1 MNQKRQK
8 GQNMKFIHIA
18 DVHLG
23 VKPDAEKSWSEKRA
37 QDIWDTFAETI
48 RIAAKEQV
56 DFLFIAGDLFHK
68 QPLKRELKE
77 VCGLFA
83 QIPRT
88 KVILMAGNHDYMQ
101 MNSYYRTCEF
111 PENVFFFS
119 REEVTGFDF
128 PEENVTVYGL
138 SYWHREITDRLYD
151 ALRPVNP
158 GRINVLL
165 AHGGDGKHIPFSTE
179 TILQN
184 GFDYIAAGHIH
195 KGGQLVPGHAV
206 MAGAL
211 EPTDCNDFG
220 PHGYWLGELE
230 KGRSSVSFFPVK
242 KCEYCKETVL
252 VTPETTGY
260 GLQEQIRALVEESP
274 KYRYFQIEMEGRVD
288 PDVWFNLE
296 QIAALDRIT
305 GVVESFTPDYSYEK
319 ICAEQE
325 GTLLEAYI
333 RSMEKHTGD
342 PVAAKALEYGVS
354 ALLGHQICR

>member
-48 RIAAKEQV
+48 RSAAKEQV
-56 DFLFIAGDLFHK
+56 NFLFIAGDLFHK

-195 KGGQLVPGHAV
+195 KGGQLVPG
-206 MAGAL
+206 
-211 EPTDCNDFG
+211 
-220 PHGYWLGELE
+220 
-230 KGRSSVSFFPVK
+230 
-242 KCEYCKETVL
+242 
-252 VTPETTGY
+252 
-260 GLQEQIRALVEESP
+260 
-274 KYRYFQIEMEGRVD
+274 
-288 PDVWFNLE
+288 
-296 QIAALDRIT
+296 
-305 GVVESFTPDYSYEK
+305 
-319 ICAEQE
+319 
-325 GTLLEAYI
+325 
-333 RSMEKHTGD
+333 
-342 PVAAKALEYGVS
+342 
-354 ALLGHQICR
+354 

>member
-1 MNQKRQK
+1 
-8 GQNMKFIHIA
+8 
-18 DVHLG
+18 
-23 VKPDAEKSWSEKRA
+23 
-37 QDIWDTFAETI
+37 
-48 RIAAKEQV
+48 
-56 DFLFIAGDLFHK
+56 
-68 QPLKRELKE
+68 
-77 VCGLFA
+77 
-83 QIPRT
+83 
-88 KVILMAGNHDYMQ
+88 MAGNHDYMQ

-128 PEENVTVYGL
+128 PEENVTGLWAQLLAQGDYGQTL
-138 SYWHREITDRLYD
+138 RCAAPGEPRADQCAAGAWRRWKTYSVFHGNNPAKWVRLYCSG
-151 ALRPVNP
+151 AYPQRWSART
-158 GRINVLL
+158 G
-165 AHGGDGKHIPFSTE
+165 AC
-179 TILQN
+179 
-184 GFDYIAAGHIH
+184 
-195 KGGQLVPGHAV
+195 V

-242 KCEYCKETVL
+242 KCEYCKETVR

-325 GTLLEAYI
+325 EHCWKPT
-333 RSMEKHTGD
+333 
-342 PVAAKALEYGVS
+342 YGAWKS
-354 ALLGHQICR
+354 TR